1 MLILDTNKTPY
12 ICNNGVKEEIC
23 YPERGIV
30 MAKRILV
37 VDDDEMVL
45 MALNELLA
53 PEGYE
58 VDAILRVSEALEK
71 LDQDG
76 YDLMMLDIIMPEMDG
91 FELCKRIRKMERY
104 KETPIVFLTAKSRE
118 EDRVLGLE
126 AGANLFLSKP
136 ISPDKLLGIV
146 SDTIG

>member
-1 MLILDTNKTPY
+1 
-12 ICNNGVKEEIC
+12 
-23 YPERGIV
+23 
-30 MAKRILV
+30 MAKRILI

-45 MALNELLA
+45 IALNELLS

-58 VDAILRVSEALEK
+58 VHTVPGGGVALEK
-71 LDQDG
+71 LEHDDEF
-76 YDLMMLDIIMPEMDG
+76 DLLMLDIIMPEMDG
-91 FELCKRIRKMERY
+91 FELCRQIRKMDRY
-104 KETPIVFLTAKSRE
+104 KETPIVFLTAKSRD
-118 EDRVLGLE
+118 EDRTAGLE

>member
-1 MLILDTNKTPY
+1 
-12 ICNNGVKEEIC
+12 
-23 YPERGIV
+23 

-45 MALNELLA
+45 MALNELLT

-58 VDAILRVSEALEK
+58 VQTVSNGKEALEK
-71 LDQDG
+71 LKQNA
-76 YDLMMLDIIMPEMDG
+76 YDLLMLDVIMPAMDG
-91 FELCKRIRKMERY
+91 VELCKRIREVEQYR
-104 KETPIVFLTAKSRE
+104 ETPIVFLTAKSRE
-118 EDRVLGLE
+118 EDRARGRE

-146 SDTIG
+146 SDTLG

>member
-1 MLILDTNKTPY
+1 
-12 ICNNGVKEEIC
+12 
-23 YPERGIV
+23 

-37 VDDDEMVL
+37 VDDDELVRI
-45 MALNELLA
+45 ALNELLK
-53 PEGYE
+53 PEGY
-58 VDAILRVSEALEK
+58 VVNTVSGGSEALEK

-76 YDLMMLDIIMPEMDG
+76 YDLLMLDIIMPEMDG
-91 FELCKRIRKMERY
+91 FELCKQIRKMDRY
-104 KETPIVFLTAKSRE
+104 KETPIVFLTAKSRD
-118 EDRVLGLE
+118 EDRAAGIE

>member
-1 MLILDTNKTPY
+1 
-12 ICNNGVKEEIC
+12 
-23 YPERGIV
+23 
-30 MAKRILV
+30 MAKRILI

-45 MALNELLA
+45 MALDELLK

-58 VDAILRVSEALEK
+58 VHTVLTGSEALK
-71 LDQDG
+71 LIDKNG
-76 YDLMMLDIIMPEMDG
+76 YDLLMLDIIMPQMDG
-91 FELCKRIRKMERY
+91 FKLCNRIRKMEHY

-118 EDRVLGLE
+118 EDRVHGIE

-136 ISPDKLLGIV
+136 ISPDKLLMII